1 MNEQTYPNDEYIS
14 GGELYKFLHISKRK
28 MKYLLEHGYI
38 KHIDTGKKTHR
49 FMVKLS
55 DAEEFKVRLETDA
68 ELNAGIQGKFCSR
81 KHGKGP
87 KVPLEPNRE
96 NGAKF
101 RDYLRTEWSDEP
113 DALPAKRVAELTGF
127 PSQSIYRLF
136 EQKKIFSAKV
146 SDMIFCGKES
156 VISYFGSV
164 ERIARP
170 FATDGYT
177 RLIKDF
183 VKKEAKRK

>member
-68 ELNAGIQGKFCSR
+68 EL
-81 KHGKGP
+81 
-87 KVPLEPNRE
+87 
-96 NGAKF
+96 
-101 RDYLRTEWSDEP
+101 
-113 DALPAKRVAELTGF
+113 TGF
-127 PSQSIYRLF
+127 PSQSIYRLC

-170 FATDGYT
+170 FATEGYT
-177 RLIKDF
+177 KLIKDF
-183 VKKEAKRK
+183 VRKEAKRK